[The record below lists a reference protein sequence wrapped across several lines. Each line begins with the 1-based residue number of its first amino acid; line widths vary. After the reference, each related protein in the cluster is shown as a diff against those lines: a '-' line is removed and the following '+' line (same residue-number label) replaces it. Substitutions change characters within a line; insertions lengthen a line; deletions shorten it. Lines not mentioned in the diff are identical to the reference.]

1 MINLKEEEMQL
12 VESEIA
18 RVRKDAKK
26 EQAISQDFLDK
37 VEKIEREV

>member
-1 MINLKEEEMQL
+1 MQL

-26 EQAISQDFLDK
+26 EQTTSQGFLDK
-37 VEKIEREV
+37 LEKIEDDV